1 MSSLTYNLRAR
12 RINTAAMSAHMCQS
26 RNSLASA
33 NVERATASRSPMPY
47 NFEGCA
53 PRHAS
58 MSRRLSRYVICANAI
73 MRNCSPQ
80 RRLRTRTSPPYRVTI
95 RSKLVHGTKS
105 ITCENIVLPTFTV
118 RPPIVKIGHPT
129 ANSRTQVQIDTKQNL
144 LQLVATQRLFS
155 APLAL
160 NRTGMTQDPI
170 GTFDDFNV
178 EMRQNLCKRS

>member
-58 MSRRLSRYVICANAI
+58 MSRRLSRYVICAKAM

-105 ITCENIVLPTFTV
+105 ITCENSVRPTFTV
-118 RPPIVKIGHPT
+118 RPPIGKIGHPT
-129 ANSRTQVQIDTKQNL
+129 ANSQIQVQIDTKQNL
-144 LQLVATQRLFS
+144 LQLVATQGLFS
-155 APLAL
+155 TPLAL
-160 NRTGMTQDPI
+160 NRTGMILRP
-170 GTFDDFNV
+170 N
-178 EMRQNLCKRS
+178 EMFHYLSRHMIRTYFV